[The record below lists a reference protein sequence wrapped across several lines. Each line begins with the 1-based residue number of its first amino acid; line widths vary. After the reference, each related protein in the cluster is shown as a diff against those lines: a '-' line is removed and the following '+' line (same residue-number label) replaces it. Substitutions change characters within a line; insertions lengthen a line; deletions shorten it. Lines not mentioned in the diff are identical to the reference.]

1 MATEIDVFS
10 DSFKAENDLSAGQY
24 KCVELSAEDQV
35 DICDGATDFVLGVL
49 QNKPLAGEAA
59 EVRIHGITKAVSDG
73 TTPIAVG
80 DILGVD
86 TSGRVVKLTAAAGA
100 KSLGRALQASSA
112 AGTIISVLLTP
123 GVYTS
128 A

>member
-1 MATEIDVFS
+1 MATEIALFQ
-10 DSFKAENDLSAGQY
+10 DSFKAENDLSSNQF

-35 DICDGATDFVLGVL
+35 DTCDGTTDFVLGVL

-59 EVRIHGITKAVSDG
+59 EVMIYGVTKAVSDG
-73 TTPIAVG
+73 TTPISVG
-80 DILGVD
+80 DPLGVD
-86 TSGRVVKLTAAAGA
+86 TSGRVVKITAAAGA